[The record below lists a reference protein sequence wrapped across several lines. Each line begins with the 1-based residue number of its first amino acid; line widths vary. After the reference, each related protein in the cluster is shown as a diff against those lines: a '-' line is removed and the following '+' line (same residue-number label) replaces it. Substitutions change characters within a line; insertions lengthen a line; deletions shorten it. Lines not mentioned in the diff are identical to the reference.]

1 MAKPKM
7 FRLSVDFASKKDMEE
22 WAAST
27 EKRPYVIGQLDA
39 FDNISG
45 AYTIKRH
52 KVVKFLDEDAPLETD
67 LHPIAQGIRFSRLG

>member
-1 MAKPKM
+1 MTKPKM
-7 FRLSVDFASKKDMEE
+7 FRLCVDFASKEDMEA
-22 WAAST
+22 WAVST

-45 AYTIKRH
+45 VYTIKRH

-67 LHPIAQGIRFSRLG
+67 LHPIAQGIRLSRLG